1 MKIHKKKRKK
11 PNQTFTLTT
20 NNKTLKNNK
29 FGPSKN
35 PTFIKNGLKEDVHMI
50 HEKSP

>member
-20 NNKTLKNNK
+20 NNKTLKKK

-35 PTFIKNGLKEDVHMI
+35 PMFIKNGLKEDVHMI